1 MTMRR
6 DEVPEEVRARLREA
20 AGAHRPGRER
30 MLARVE
36 RGMAGPDRP
45 VRREARP
52 REPGWIR
59 VVGATAAVA
68 GVLAAGGYTAA
79 SAVKD
84 ARTPPQRQ
92 VAVSPATASAPPS
105 APAPET
111 PDAVRPSAGSEGG
124 PLGADGAVN
133 PHSNEFW
140 AQSDVA
146 LRTGERL
153 TALTVRLRV
162 AQTGGVSSTGAWR
175 SLPEEDFVLTV
186 GERGGFLVYTWTLRE
201 GRTVPPGEWVF
212 AGQYD
217 HARGG
222 RDARKDTCTATA
234 ATAGGERLS
243 VKGGF
248 TADDADAPDSAG
260 DSGS

>member
-1 MTMRR
+1 
-6 DEVPEEVRARLREA
+6 
-20 AGAHRPGRER
+20 

-36 RGMAGPDRP
+36 RRMTGPDRP
-45 VRREARP
+45 VRQDVPGTGLDPGGGRDGRGGRGARGG
-52 REPGWIR
+52 RLHG
-59 VVGATAAVA
+59 
-68 GVLAAGGYTAA
+68 GVRGEGR
-79 SAVKD
+79 
-84 ARTPPQRQ
+84 RTPPQRQ

-105 APAPET
+105 APAPKT
-111 PDAVRPSAGSEGG
+111 PDAVRPSAGSERS
-124 PLGADGAVN
+124 LGADGAVN

-186 GERGGFLVYTWTLRE
+186 GERAGSSSTPGHS
-201 GRTVPPGEWVF
+201 GRV
-212 AGQYD
+212 
-217 HARGG
+217 ARSRRASGCSPASTTM
-222 RDARKDTCTATA
+222 RAAAATRRKDTCTATA

-260 DSGS
+260 NSGS

>member
-1 MTMRR
+1 MRR
-6 DEVPEEVRARLREA
+6 DDAPEEVHARLREA
-20 AGAHRPGRER
+20 AGVHRPDRER

-36 RGMAGPDRP
+36 RDMAGPDRP
-45 VRREARP
+45 VRRAARP
-52 REPGWIR
+52 REPGWVR

-68 GVLAAGGYTAA
+68 GVLVAGGYTAA

-84 ARTPPQRQ
+84 ARTPPQHQ
-92 VAVSPATASAPPS
+92 VAVSPTT
-105 APAPET
+105 APALSSSPAPDV
-111 PDAVRPSAGSEGG
+111 PDALRPPAGSGDG

-140 AQSDVA
+140 AQSDVT

-175 SLPEEDFVLTV
+175 SLPEEDFGLTV
-186 GERGGFLVYTWTLRE
+186 SERGGFLVYTWTLRK
-201 GRTVPPGEWVF
+201 GRTVPPGDWVF

-222 RDARKDTCTATA
+222 RDARKDTYTATA
-234 ATAGGERLS
+234 ATTGAEQLS
-243 VKGGF
+243 VDGGF
-248 TADDADAPDSAG
+248 TTG
-260 DSGS
+260 DVNDVGGSGGSGP